1 MGKTAPAV
9 KPVTKSAT
17 KHASKPV
24 NKPAAKSTQK
34 SAIAKPTDKKTA
46 KVNIKGDLDALF
58 KTKSKAIK
66 KVKKEEP
73 KNKTAPKKLA
83 DAADEKSKPIRYTED
98 GLRIYTEEEL
108 KIGQGGDTADCP
120 FDCNCCF

>member
-1 MGKTAPAV
+1 MGKTAPVV
-9 KPVTKSAT
+9 KTVTKSAT
-17 KHASKPV
+17 KHATKPV
-24 NKPAAKSTQK
+24 NKPADNSTQK
-34 SAIAKPTDKKTA
+34 PAISNPTNKKTD

-83 DAADEKSKPIRYTED
+83 DTADEKSKPIRYTED

-108 KIGQGGDTADCP
+108 KIG
-120 FDCNCCF
+120 